1 MNKIV
6 NKFLFAGDKFMP
18 EMHLRQ
24 SGFTYSVC
32 GLFTKRQRI
41 QKFKETGDLK
51 HIYQKEIDKVC
62 FQWHGLWRFWDLI
75 RRASENILHDKAF
88 NIAKHLK
95 YDGYQRG
102 LLQWSINFLIK
113 KLLLCIHSQRH

>member
-6 NKFLFAGDKFMP
+6 NKFLFAGYKFMP

-41 QKFKETGDLK
+41 QKFKETEDLK

-62 FQWHGLWRFWDLI
+62 FQ
-75 RRASENILHDKAF
+75 
-88 NIAKHLK
+88 
-95 YDGYQRG
+95 YDMAYGDFE
-102 LLQWSINFLIK
+102 I
-113 KLLLCIHSQRH
+113 

>member
-24 SGFTYSVC
+24 PGFTYSVC
-32 GLFTKRQRI
+32 GLFTKRRRI
-41 QKFKETGDLK
+41 QKFKETEDLK

-62 FQWHGLWRFWDLI
+62 FQ
-75 RRASENILHDKAF
+75 
-88 NIAKHLK
+88 
-95 YDGYQRG
+95 YDMAYGDFE
-102 LLQWSINFLIK
+102 I
-113 KLLLCIHSQRH
+113 

>member
-1 MNKIV
+1 MNIIV

-41 QKFKETGDLK
+41 QKFKETEDLK

-62 FQWHGLWRFWDLI
+62 FQ
-75 RRASENILHDKAF
+75 
-88 NIAKHLK
+88 
-95 YDGYQRG
+95 YDMAYGDFE
-102 LLQWSINFLIK
+102 I
-113 KLLLCIHSQRH
+113 

>member
-6 NKFLFAGDKFMP
+6 NKFLFAGEKFMP

-24 SGFTYSVC
+24 PGHI
-32 GLFTKRQRI
+32 LFVDYLQKKQRI
-41 QKFKETGDLK
+41 QKFKETGDLI

-62 FQWHGLWRFWDLI
+62 FQYDMGYGDFEDLI
-75 RRASENILHDKAF
+75 RRTASDKILHDKAF
-88 NIAKHLK
+88 NIATHLK

-102 LLQWSINFLIK
+102 LA
-113 KLLLCIHSQRH
+113 